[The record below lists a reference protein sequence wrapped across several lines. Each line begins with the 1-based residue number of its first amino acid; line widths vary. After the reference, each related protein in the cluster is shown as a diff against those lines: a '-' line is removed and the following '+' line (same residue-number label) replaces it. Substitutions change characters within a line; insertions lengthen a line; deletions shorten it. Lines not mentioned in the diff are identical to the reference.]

1 MRPRRRPPDP
11 EAERQRAATH
21 AEMVALGN
29 HGSWPALQAEVYRE
43 KARIERMIVN
53 QALNPEG
60 LDQRRIDFL
69 RGVIRGMEWIAAL
82 PDGSERSL
90 ERYLTEH
97 GVPSREEQE

>member
-1 MRPRRRPPDP
+1 MRPRRRPLDP
-11 EAERQRAATH
+11 ELERQRAAVH
-21 AEMVALGN
+21 AEMVALGA
-29 HGSWPALQAEVYRE
+29 HGSWPVLQQEVIRE

-69 RGVIRGMEWIAAL
+69 RGLIRGMEWIATL
-82 PDGSERSL
+82 PDDSERSL
-90 ERYLTEH
+90 ERYLAEQ

>member
-11 EAERQRAATH
+11 ELERQRAAVH

-29 HGSWPALQAEVYRE
+29 HGSWPVLQQEVIRE

-53 QALNPEG
+53 QALKPEG

-69 RGVIRGMEWIAAL
+69 RGCVRGMEWIATL
-82 PDGSERSL
+82 PDDSERSL
-90 ERYLTEH
+90 ERYLAEQ
-97 GVPSREEQE
+97 GVPSGEEQE